1 MVRIGVVDGDFVE
14 HPLDRAARGG
24 FFGERRT
31 GEGAIGRLVPGDGLA
46 EEAALVAEGG
56 VEAGRPDAHRLGE
69 RGDRGGLV
77 PVLPEHVQG
86 LLKSRVPVERPGS
99 SSGHHPIV

>member
-1 MVRIGVVDGDFVE
+1 MPRIGVVDRDLAE

-24 FFGERRT
+24 FLGERRT
-31 GEGAIGRLVPGDGLA
+31 GGGAVGRLVAGDGLA

-77 PVLPEHVQG
+77 PVLPEHEQG

-99 SSGHHPIV
+99 SSGHRLIV